1 MHNDNEK
8 PFRNHIED
16 IPTKKVSTAT
26 LFSHGFDLSAPCEK
40 THGIMEITN
49 FTSFLIVLL
58 FYMLRMTKPNVI
70 LNKHRNHAA

>member
-1 MHNDNEK
+1 MIMKIVPSIIIEK
-8 PFRNHIED
+8 LSE
-16 IPTKKVSTAT
+16 KVSTAT

-58 FYMLRMTKPNVI
+58 FYMLGMTKPNVI